1 MQDDAERIQITALDV
16 RSDLYSLGVILHQ
29 LLTGRTLY
37 QATNISELMELHV
50 NGPIPRLP
58 EDVSG
63 FQKLLNKLVAKNPD
77 DRFQSA
83 RELYAYIAY

>member
-1 MQDDAERIQITALDV
+1 
-16 RSDLYSLGVILHQ
+16 
-29 LLTGRTLY
+29 
-37 QATNISELMELHV
+37 MELHV

-58 EDVSG
+58 DSVNG
-63 FQKLLNKLVAKNPD
+63 FQKLLNRLVAKNPD